1 MVFDF
6 LKRKEPLQRF
16 SSDPEQRSRQR
27 QIKKIFEEKERQK
40 RTKSDVARQKRRI
53 LPTSAERF
61 QVGKRVGT
69 FVATGATLKEDI
81 SREQEM
87 LGEMFGQG
95 EHIWG
100 VNNEPV
106 KINHDLNPRQR
117 GDNGTAELFGFG

>member
-27 QIKKIFEEKERQK
+27 QIEKIFEEKERQK

-61 QVGKRVGT
+61 QVRKRVGT
-69 FVATGATLKEDI
+69 FVKTGATLREDFT
-81 SREQEM
+81 REQDM
-87 LGEMFGQG
+87 LGQMFGGG
-95 EHIWG
+95 EKIWG
-100 VNNEPV
+100 TENEPV
-106 KINHDLNPRQR
+106 KLYSDLNPRQR
-117 GDNGTAELFGFG
+117 GDTGTAELFGFG

>member
-1 MVFDF
+1 MVFNF
-6 LKRKEPLQRF
+6 LRK
-16 SSDPEQRSRQR
+16 
-27 QIKKIFEEKERQK
+27 KEKEVSK
-40 RTKSDVARQKRRI
+40 TKSDVARSKRRI
-53 LPTSAERF
+53 LPTSKERF
-61 QVGKRVGT
+61 EIGKRVGT

>member
-1 MVFDF
+1 MVFNF
-6 LKRKEPLQRF
+6 LSPRRKIDLPY
-16 SSDPEQRSRQR
+16 PELSRAEEEFIERSKLETP
-27 QIKKIFEEKERQK
+27 KKSEA
-40 RTKSDVARQKRRI
+40 KSQVARSKRRI

-69 FVATGATLKEDI
+69 FVVAGATLREDFT
-81 SREQEM
+81 REQEM

-106 KINHDLNPRQR
+106 IIHHNLKPRQR